1 MVGNG
6 AQIIGKVNPDLTI
19 KVLNA
24 MDLGPNVG
32 VYPKLPSH
40 HMYLPYP
47 SSLHEPMKFDCG
59 SRLSHSPS
67 ILCHIS
73 SAISETHLK
82 QDGWM
87 SNACPCRLSNM
98 PERR

>member
-32 VYPKLPSH
+32 AYPDLSSH
-40 HMYLPYP
+40 HLYLPYP
-47 SSLHEPMKFDCG
+47 SSLHEPMKFDFG
-59 SRLSHSPS
+59 SRLSHSSS

-73 SAISETHLK
+73 PIIIGDPLEARCL
-82 QDGWM
+82 DF
-87 SNACPCRLSNM
+87 
-98 PERR
+98 